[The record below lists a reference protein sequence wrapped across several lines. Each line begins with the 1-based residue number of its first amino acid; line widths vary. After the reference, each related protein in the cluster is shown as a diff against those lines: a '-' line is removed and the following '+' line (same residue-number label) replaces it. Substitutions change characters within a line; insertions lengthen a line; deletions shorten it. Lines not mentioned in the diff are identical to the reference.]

1 MKSENQRLRG
11 LLDEATNNYNVLQ
24 MHISN
29 FMKEHKTKL
38 DAEEH
43 QVLFDVKYEEKKES
57 ENERA
62 MVATRQFMDLGLATK
77 LETNE
82 PFTSIDRLGSPAN
95 NVEVISNELVNAHKI
110 PRLSPPINV
119 EQAEATMRKARVAVR
134 ALSESPMVSQKNVL
148 LRLYNF

>member
-24 MHISN
+24 MHLSN

-38 DAEEH
+38 DSEEH
-43 QVLFDVKYEEKKES
+43 QVFDVKYEEKKAS
-57 ENERA
+57 ENER
-62 MVATRQFMDLGLATK
+62 VVPTRQFLDLGLASK
-77 LETNE
+77 LETDE

-95 NVEVISNELVNAHKI
+95 NLEVVSNELVNAHKI

-134 ALSESPMVSQKNVL
+134 ALSESPMVSPKTVL
-148 LRLYNF
+148 LQLYNF